1 MSYYSKNA
9 VTFGRRSTLSG
20 QARVLPKF
28 LSSIRSLSCLSNYRR
43 GNGVQCFIVCA
54 RSGIEIGNIC
64 KIEPQMRNFSSTISL
79 VYDETGKSLT
89 TAADATATKRM
100 RQFDATAR
108 RILLDDTVRGSQDGT
123 TVTADV
129 NQGLLSRADRKPTNA
144 SKPVEDQL
152 GSPSDSQVI
161 YDRTKTVAPR
171 QRTTKRRSNLS
182 SNPLTDE
189 ESITIA
195 TGESDTDLSK
205 VLLSTSTTREHDKI
219 IEQLHNDIQEGSE
232 RQSKAVENRSPRR
245 PSRYDNDD
253 FQLDRSILLTRPE
266 KWLSTRRSQTKPSNF
281 PDLPDFSR
289 RMQNNPYVAIL
300 ASKSRLCA
308 NWRVKLPS
316 NLLQELTVFKLFKDA
331 SGALS
336 AAYESVVSDR
346 KDGDIDYVYLP
357 LEPESKKDIVGGA
370 TYHIL
375 KREHVRQS
383 NWKHLNY
390 IRSIAGVPS
399 EKTGRAPDMASLIE
413 RRLRRRLEISAKN
426 LRLSGVRGF
435 YIDENKANKEG
446 IVIAELSWSSLTD
459 AKGNLKDS
467 EFFYNENHNIPV
479 IRYFVNQLCG
489 FETSSVVRECLT
501 DIVRKTDGIGDIS
514 SWPRSIFVVEN
525 ATTRYFLM
533 HLWRLRL
540 YIGDRVD

>member
-1 MSYYSKNA
+1 MSYYSKNV
-9 VTFGRRSTLSG
+9 VTFGRSSTRSG

-28 LSSIRSLSCLSNYRR
+28 FPSFRSFDCLSNYRR
-43 GNGVQCFIVCA
+43 GNGVQYFLISA
-54 RSGIEIGNIC
+54 PRDIEIGNIC
-64 KIEPQMRNFSSTISL
+64 RIEHQMRNFGSTISF

-89 TAADATATKRM
+89 AATDATTRKSM
-100 RQFDATAR
+100 GQS
-108 RILLDDTVRGSQDGT
+108 DDTVGGCQDET
-123 TVTADV
+123 TITRDV
-129 NQGLLSRADRKPTNA
+129 NQGLLSNRAGRKPTNA
-144 SKPVEDQL
+144 SKPVDDQS
-152 GSPSDSQVI
+152 GSPSDYQVV
-161 YDRTKTVAPR
+161 YDCIKTVAPR

-182 SNPLTDE
+182 SKPLIDEHPLTV
-189 ESITIA
+189 A
-195 TGESDTDLSK
+195 TSESDTDQAK
-205 VLLSTSTTREHDKI
+205 ILLSTSTTREHDKI
-219 IEQLHNDIQEGSE
+219 PEQLKNDIQQGSA
-232 RQSKAVENRSPRR
+232 RQSKPVESLPPRR
-245 PSRYDNDD
+245 SSRYDNDD

-266 KWLSTRRSQTKPSNF
+266 KWFSTRRSQTKPSNF

-336 AAYESVVSDR
+336 AAYEAVVSDR
-346 KDGDIDYVYLP
+346 KDADIDYVYLP

-390 IRSIAGVPS
+390 LRSIGGVPS

-413 RRLRRRLEISAKN
+413 RRLRRRLEISARN

-435 YIDENKANKEG
+435 YGDEDKANVEG

-467 EFFYNENHNIPV
+467 EFFYNEKRNIPV

-501 DIVRKTDGIGDIS
+501 DIVRKTDGIGDIA
-514 SWPRSIFVVEN
+514 SWPRSIFLVEN

-533 HLWRLRL
+533 HLWRLRV
-540 YIGDRVD
+540 YVGDRVD